1 MIPTPILVLVN
12 WIINIKF
19 LIFEEKLR
27 YLLCIKN
34 AIGGLKRVL
43 RSCVM
48 LENNSLSVL
57 WLACKVCQLNAGALG
72 SPSSSALWVIVACV
86 SEAVVI
92 CFSGP
97 RTAGSVSPVT
107 LKSHEEVP
115 HKYRFCQL
123 PQVRW
128 HSFLSFSGPPFHSP
142 CLLVFPE
149 LLVLWGVK
157 FTTHHHSYSHG
168 VWMSSWCQNSYTPV
182 LRPEARLPNST
193 SDIWTLGALG
203 ERQHQVPVKTSEAP
217 LKLWTVSVSSLFP
230 QRITLVGWT
239 PKTHKI

>member
-1 MIPTPILVLVN
+1 MPWLV
-12 WIINIKF
+12 
-19 LIFEEKLR
+19 
-27 YLLCIKN
+27 
-34 AIGGLKRVL
+34 
-43 RSCVM
+43 
-48 LENNSLSVL
+48 
-57 WLACKVCQLNAGALG
+57 CKVCQLNAGALG
-72 SPSSSALWVIVACV
+72 FPSGSVSWLIVACV

-97 RTAGSVSPVT
+97 LTASSVSPVT

-115 HKYRFCQL
+115 HKYKFCQL

-157 FTTHHHSYSHG
+157 FTTHHHYYSHG
-168 VWMSSWCQNSYTPV
+168 VLMSLWCQNSYTPV
-182 LRPEARLPNST
+182 LRPEATPPNST

-203 ERQHQVPVKTSEAP
+203 ERQRQVPVKTSEAP